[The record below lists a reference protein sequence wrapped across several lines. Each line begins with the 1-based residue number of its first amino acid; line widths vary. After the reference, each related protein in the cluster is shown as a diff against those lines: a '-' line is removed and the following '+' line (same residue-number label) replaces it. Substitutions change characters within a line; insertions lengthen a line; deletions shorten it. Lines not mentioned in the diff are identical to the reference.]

1 MPESNI
7 VLPSKPK
14 AVKDEDSKGVFE
26 IEGLYPGYGHT
37 LGNSLRRIVLSS
49 LPGTAITSLK
59 IKGVDHEF
67 STISGISE
75 DVLTIILNLKK
86 LRFKMLSDEPQTI
99 TLSVKGEKEV
109 TGKDIKLPGQLELH
123 NADEHIATVTDS
135 NTTLEIEAVVEEGI
149 GYQSKESLQTEKVDV
164 GQIAIDATFTPV
176 RRANYDVENM
186 RVGNRTDYNRLR
198 LTIETDG
205 SITAKEAL
213 EKSIEIMIHQLKA
226 IVGFKE
232 DEPVSEITPTEPSE
246 SEQELMET
254 PEDQEDIL
262 KTRVEDLNL
271 SVRTMKA
278 LNTASIRT
286 VGGLARKAEDDLLEL
301 DGLGAKGITEIKRV
315 LSNFGL
321 TLKQ

>member
-1 MPESNI
+1 
-7 VLPSKPK
+7 
-14 AVKDEDSKGVFE
+14 
-26 IEGLYPGYGHT
+26 
-37 LGNSLRRIVLSS
+37 
-49 LPGTAITSLK
+49 
-59 IKGVDHEF
+59 
-67 STISGISE
+67 
-75 DVLTIILNLKK
+75 
-86 LRFKMLSDEPQTI
+86 
-99 TLSVKGEKEV
+99 
-109 TGKDIKLPGQLELH
+109 
-123 NADEHIATVTDS
+123 
-135 NTTLEIEAVVEEGI
+135 
-149 GYQSKESLQTEKVDV
+149 
-164 GQIAIDATFTPV
+164 
-176 RRANYDVENM
+176 M